1 MKKIYFVSIIL
12 LALAFV
18 FVSCSFL
25 FDEQNGNTSND
36 NTSNGNTSNDNTS
49 NDNSTSNNSQIDS
62 KYWGTWIQM
71 DTGSEYYIDNQNIY
85 IISSYGN
92 KSEIQSGI
100 SGYYLESNE
109 VLRNGSTVFF
119 RKGGK
124 NRRFSATVS
133 GFSPRSARGIGTGS
147 QRISGRRENEEN
159 PADNETATSDEDG
172 SINFDGGVA
181 DDPQIVTVEQ
191 GNESGSATITP
202 KYDGENVGSIPVV
215 ESGKY
220 AFKTTYNVS
229 NADSQGFMY
238 GNNMGLYEISFNL
251 TNIGYETCATSVYT
265 ISWEDTNLFSQNFE
279 KQGNFTSIKSG
290 ASKTITGSF
299 YYGYF
304 DEEYK
309 DVTISIE
316 ITDSKYEKTWYDY
329 VTLRF
334 YRGWIDYKVKA
345 RNFNASSSAKLNGFL
360 VYPDGR
366 SKRFTVSSG
375 NVTTVS
381 IPWSTRDYYLVF
393 SGANDET
400 EMCYSFVA
408 SEFGAPADLSGVWS
422 IADINAYENNDSIND
437 AVYISNNEIST
448 KAYLKNGDI
457 DYYKF
462 NVSNLTCSKGGL
474 EYLEYQYTDEG
485 DNEPIVAYN
494 PTMDWAVR
502 NGPINPGDSIWMDVA
517 IYNSSKIT
525 FSDVLVEIDSTS
537 EYITFDSAKKI
548 SYGDIKGGFVK
559 TYWNEK
565 CKEFVGALTRITY
578 DSDLTSD
585 DYFLSKLTPFKFTI
599 STDCPVGTVIPIRIK
614 MTPQNGYEWIDSFD
628 LTVE

>member
-25 FDEQNGNTSND
+25 FDEQNGNTSNG

-71 DTGSEYYIDNQNIY
+71 DTGSEYYIDNKNVY
-85 IISSYGN
+85 KISSNGY

-147 QRISGRRENEEN
+147 QGISGRRENEEN

-299 YYGYF
+299 SYGYF

-375 NVTTVS
+375 NITTVS

-457 DYYKF
+457 DYFKF

-485 DNEPIVAYN
+485 DSEPKPGASLLK
-494 PTMDWAVR
+494 DWAVR
-502 NGPINPGDSIWMDVA
+502 NAPINPGDSIWMDVA

-565 CKEFVGALTRITY
+565 CKEFFGASYNTY
-578 DSDLTSD
+578 NSNLTSD

-628 LTVE
+628 ITVE

>member
-12 LALAFV
+12 LAFV

-25 FDEQNGNTSND
+25 FDEQNDNNLSGNSSN
-36 NTSNGNTSNDNTS
+36 
-49 NDNSTSNNSQIDS
+49 SNNGRIDS

-71 DTGSEYYIDNQNIY
+71 DTGDEYYIDNQKVYKI
-85 IISSYGN
+85 SYGY

-109 VLRNGSTVFF
+109 VLRNDSTVFF

-147 QRISGRRENEEN
+147 QEISGRRENEEN

-181 DDPQIVTVEQ
+181 DDPQIVTVVQ

-220 AFKTTYNVS
+220 AFKTTYTVS

-299 YYGYF
+299 TYGYF

-408 SEFGAPADLSGVWS
+408 SEFGSPADLSGVWS
-422 IADINAYENNDSIND
+422 IADINAYESNDTIKD
-437 AVYISNNEIST
+437 AVNISNNEVST

-457 DYYKF
+457 DYFKF
-462 NVSNLTCSKGGL
+462 NVSSLKCSKGAL
-474 EYLEYQYTDEG
+474 EYKEHKFCDSIDISSDSNNGDE
-485 DNEPIVAYN
+485 
-494 PTMDWAVR
+494 T
-502 NGPINPGDSIWMDVA
+502 INPGETIWMDIA
-517 IYNSSKIT
+517 IFNSSKVQ
-525 FSDVLVEIDSTS
+525 FSNVQVNINS
-537 EYITFDSAKKI
+537 ESDYITFDENSAK
-548 SYGDIKGGFVK
+548 YGDINVGYIK
-559 TYWNEK
+559 TYCNTK
-565 CKEFVGALTRITY
+565 VNYYY
-578 DSDLTSD
+578 DRYVDSSDYAVYSSD
-585 DYFLSKLTPFKFTI
+585 YVPFKFTI
-599 STDCPVGTVIPIRIK
+599 SKDCPVGTVIPISIK
-614 MTPQNGYEWIDSFD
+614 MTEQNGYEWIDSFD
-628 LTVE
+628 ITVVRN